1 MVRIRSV
8 EIMKKKDRIN
18 KAKSMISSSTLGG
31 RNLKKS
37 RWRGERHGGN
47 KKEKRAF
54 LFSAFFYL
62 SIIVDECCHELLSGH
77 PLKDWVE

>member
-1 MVRIRSV
+1 VVRIRSV
-8 EIMKKKDRIN
+8 ERMKKKDRIN
-18 KAKSMISSSTLGG
+18 KAKSMIPSSTLGG

-54 LFSAFFYL
+54 LSSVSFIY
-62 SIIVDECCHELLSGH
+62 
-77 PLKDWVE
+77 

>member
-1 MVRIRSV
+1 MRGKDKVSR
-8 EIMKKKDRIN
+8 ENEKKNQIN

-47 KKEKRAF
+47 KKEKESILVFR
-54 LFSAFFYL
+54 FFHL
-62 SIIVDECCHELLSGH
+62 LIIVDECCHELLS
-77 PLKDWVE
+77 